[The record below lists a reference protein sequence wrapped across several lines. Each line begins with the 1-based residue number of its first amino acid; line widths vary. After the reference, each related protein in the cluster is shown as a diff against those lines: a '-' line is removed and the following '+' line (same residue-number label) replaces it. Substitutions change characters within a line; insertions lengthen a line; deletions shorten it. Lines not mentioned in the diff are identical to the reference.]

1 MKFYLKLNVL
11 LYLYMS
17 VLTDTYTHILSLTL
31 TYIHTHAHT
40 FTHAQLAMLRSE
52 TSDKA
57 KVCYMCVTAQFETFD
72 RLEL

>member
-1 MKFYLKLNVL
+1 MKFYLKLYVVAIHVCTHRH
-11 LYLYMS
+11 MH
-17 VLTDTYTHILSLTL
+17 THILSLTL

-57 KVCYMCVTAQFETFD
+57 KVCYMCFTAQFETLD
-72 RLEL
+72 QLVL